1 MLDALQSDRIS
12 RMLRQRH
19 ADPNLPPAL
28 QVHRN
33 TVWLSWLQAM
43 RAQFPSVQCFNATD
57 FDAWSRDY
65 LCAQPTRH
73 AVLLDIGADFASW
86 LDARHA
92 PTAAEL
98 ARLDWAWSR
107 AHTAADAA
115 SLNAQDLTQLWSEPL
130 QQLCLHPSVQLL
142 SVQRAEALAHWLQL
156 RFAWAAPHQAQH
168 LVIHRVDDRVHA
180 TCPEAA
186 HWVFLCAAR
195 ERQTVQ
201 DAITAAAAA
210 QAEVDWAAWGQ
221 CILDQQWLCP
231 SQKPVTSSEE
241 SHHVD

>member
-1 MLDALQSDRIS
+1 
-12 RMLRQRH
+12 
-19 ADPNLPPAL
+19 
-28 QVHRN
+28 
-33 TVWLSWLQAM
+33 M
-43 RAQFPSVQCFNATD
+43 RAQFPSVQGFNATD

-65 LCAQPTRH
+65 LSAKPPRH

-86 LDARHA
+86 LDTTR

-168 LVIHRVDDRVHA
+168 LVIHRVDDRGLHA
-180 TCPEAA
+180 IALQLID
-186 HWVFLCAAR
+186 HWR
-195 ERQTVQ
+195 RQ
-201 DAITAAAAA
+201 
-210 QAEVDWAAWGQ
+210 GQ
-221 CILDQQWLCP
+221 
-231 SQKPVTSSEE
+231 SPV
-241 SHHVD
+241 